1 MKKFLK
7 DRRGAAL
14 EMAIMLSVVTFALST
29 LVLTTSL
36 LQHSRKVRAE
46 KNMTQGI
53 ALEQIGEDFCA
64 AVARNAGDTWADAY
78 REDYDI
84 AIEEEGTVL
93 TVTDPETEEVLLKV
107 VLTKTG
113 DGSYTVTEWNKK

>member
-46 KNMTQGI
+46 KNMNQGI
-53 ALEQIGEDFCA
+53 TLEQMGEDFCA

-84 AIEEEGTVL
+84 AIEGTVL
-93 TVTDPETEEVLLKV
+93 TVTDRETGEVLLKV
-107 VLTKTG
+107 VLTEA
-113 DGSYTVTEWNKK
+113 DGGGYTVTEWNKK

>member
-53 ALEQIGEDFCA
+53 VLEQIGEDFCA

-84 AIEEEGTVL
+84 AIEGTVL
-93 TVTDPETEEVLLKV
+93 TVTDPETGEVLLKV

-113 DGSYTVTEWNKK
+113 DNSYTVTEWNKK